1 MEKKMQKMRILS
13 GMRPSGKLHIGH
25 LLGALSNWKRLQDEG
40 HETYYMVAD
49 WHALTTEY
57 ENTTNI
63 QTNITEMV
71 YDWLAAGLDPNKS
84 VIFVQSHVKQHAEL
98 YLLFSMIT
106 PLGWLER
113 VPTYKEA
120 LEEYRGRDISTHG
133 FLGYPMLQAAD
144 ILVYRAHAVPVGQDQ
159 VPHLEFTRELVRR
172 FHHLYREVFPEPQSL
187 LTETPYVRGIDG
199 RKMSKRYGNAILLSD
214 TEEETTEKV
223 MRMMTDPARKRRSD
237 PGNPDICAVFDLQ
250 KIFATREWVE
260 RVNREC
266 RTAQMGCVEDKQALA
281 GFLNDSLRDFRRA
294 RQEIAADPDRVK
306 SILAEGAEKA
316 GTVAQATME
325 EVRKAMRI

>member
-1 MEKKMQKMRILS
+1 MQRMRILS

-40 HETYYMVAD
+40 HDTHYMVAD

-57 ENTTNI
+57 ENTCDVQINTM
-63 QTNITEMV
+63 EMV

-84 VIFVQSHVKQHAEL
+84 VIFVQSHVKEHAEL

-120 LEEYRGRDISTHG
+120 LAEYEGREISTHG

-159 VPHLEFTRELVRR
+159 VPHLEFTRELARR
-172 FHHLYREVFPEPQSL
+172 FNHLYGEIFPEPQAL

-214 TEEETTEKV
+214 SEEETTQKV
-223 MRMMTDPARKRRSD
+223 LQMLTDPARKRRTD
-237 PGNPDICAVFDLQ
+237 PGNPDICPVFDLQ
-250 KIFATREWVE
+250 KIFGTSEWVD
-260 RVNREC
+260 RVNRDC
-266 RTAQMGCVEDKQALA
+266 RRAEIGCVEDKKALA
-281 GFLNDSLRDFRRA
+281 EFLNASLRDLRTIRK
-294 RQEIAADPDRVK
+294 EIAADPGSVVEVLR
-306 SILAEGAEKA
+306 EGAEKA
-316 GTVAQATME
+316 REVAGATME
-325 EVRKAMRI
+325 AVRKAMRI